1 MAIAGG
7 SLVFAAGAVTLGGC
21 SLEQI
26 RGQATQNIQMPC
38 VNGSVSHSQKVVDS
52 LGKRIAIEIFGPP
65 GAGKTTLAR
74 AAAADLALHGLA
86 VQLAIS
92 ARPEESGAGRRYQL
106 ASRLSKLGGAVS
118 QIIWSDPVTEAL
130 LQLMPLPHWSA
141 ALRRRRYIA
150 GLAQFA
156 SVDGLLVQDQ
166 GYLCAIAGLT
176 LDSKRFDDRV
186 LSQALDV
193 VPLPDIAVRLC
204 VSPDISGIRLGQ
216 RHAKQGF
223 AARALERPP
232 ADTKGLEDIFA
243 VIDTELQK
251 RNICVLQVS
260 GRDQTDLESG
270 VALITTTALELGQP
284 RRLARPNRAILP

>member
-1 MAIAGG
+1 MATLWG
-7 SLVFAAGAVTLGGC
+7 LVFAVGAVTRGGS
-21 SLEQI
+21 SLDQI
-26 RGQATQNIQMPC
+26 RSQATQKLQMPC
-38 VNGSVSHSQKVVDS
+38 ANGSASHSQEVVDS
-52 LGKRIAIEIFGPP
+52 LDQRITIEIFGPP

-92 ARPEESGAGRRYQL
+92 ARPEESVAGRRSAL

-141 ALRRRRYIA
+141 SLRRRRYIA
-150 GLAQFA
+150 GLARFA

-166 GYLCAIAGLT
+166 GYLCAIAGLA
-176 LDSKRFDDRV
+176 LDSKRSDDRV
-186 LSQALDV
+186 LAQALDV
-193 VPLPDIAVRLC
+193 VPLPNIAVRLC
-204 VSPDISGIRLGQ
+204 VSSDISGIRLGQ

-223 AARALERPP
+223 TARALERPP

-243 VIDTELQK
+243 VIDAKLQK
-251 RNICVLQVS
+251 RNLCVLQVS
-260 GRDQTDLESG
+260 GNDQTDLESA
-270 VALITTTALELGQP
+270 VALLTTTALTLGQAYP
-284 RRLARPNRAILP
+284 LSRLHGAILP

>member
-1 MAIAGG
+1 MATIWG
-7 SLVFAAGAVTLGGC
+7 LVFAMDAVTLGGS
-21 SLEQI
+21 SLDQVP
-26 RGQATQNIQMPC
+26 GQETQKIQMPYA
-38 VNGSVSHSQKVVDS
+38 NGSASEEEVDS
-52 LGKRIAIEIFGPP
+52 LRQRIAIEIFGPP

-74 AAAADLALHGLA
+74 AVAADLALNGLA

-92 ARPEESGAGRRYQL
+92 ARPEESGAGRRSAL

-150 GLAQFA
+150 GLARFA
-156 SVDGLLVQDQ
+156 SGNGLLVQDQ
-166 GYLCAIAGLT
+166 GYLCAIAGLA
-176 LDSKRFDDRV
+176 LDSKRSDDRV
-186 LSQALDV
+186 LAQALDV
-193 VPLPDIAVRLC
+193 VPLPNIAVRLC
-204 VSPDISGIRLGQ
+204 VSADTSRTRLGQ

-243 VIDTELQK
+243 VIDAKLQN
-251 RNICVLQVS
+251 RNLCVLQVS
-260 GRDQTDLESG
+260 GRDQTDLESA
-270 VALITTTALELGQP
+270 VALITTTALALGQA
-284 RRLARPNRAILP
+284 RRLAHGATLP